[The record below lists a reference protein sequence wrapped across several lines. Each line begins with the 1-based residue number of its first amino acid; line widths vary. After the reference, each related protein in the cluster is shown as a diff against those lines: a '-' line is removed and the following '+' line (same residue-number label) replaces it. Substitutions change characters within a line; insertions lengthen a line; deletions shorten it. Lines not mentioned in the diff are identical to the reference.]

1 MSKKNK
7 NKLKKLDNKEIFDE
21 DVEEQEIKKTKKI
34 KRKMTALER
43 NRIIMRIAA
52 WFFVLIMMVGVIM
65 TFLIYFT

>member
-7 NKLKKLDNKEIFDE
+7 NKQKSLKNNDVFDE
-21 DVEEQEIKKTKKI
+21 DVEEQEIKKAKKV
-34 KRKMTALER
+34 KKKMTALER

-52 WFFVLIMMVGVIM
+52 WIMVLVMIAGVVM